1 MVRAELLL
9 CPQRDKAE
17 MAAELCPG
25 SLKAATDHRYTIFL
39 SSVCVCVHVCGRV
52 RCRCVSVGARVACCV
67 WTDYNKHS
75 SCIYLMVC
83 IRLYA
88 SMYNKM
94 CKCAG

>member
-39 SSVCVCVHVCGRV
+39 SSVCVCVYT
-52 RCRCVSVGARVACCV
+52 CVGGCDAGVFRLARE
-67 WTDYNKHS
+67 
-75 SCIYLMVC
+75 
-83 IRLYA
+83 
-88 SMYNKM
+88 
-94 CKCAG
+94 